1 MKKLVLV
8 IVIIFA
14 GIIARSESAY
24 KCKAIRFIETAD
36 STHKKIVHLK
46 IAMSDGAFNAILSQI
61 RRQRTDQEK
70 IDVLKKGI
78 KDKGITV
85 DQITQLLNQLSTD
98 AAKLSCAE
106 SAYPNT
112 VNYKSYY
119 DFENLLSNED
129 TKGQLEDFIK
139 KNK

>member
-36 STHKKIVHLK
+36 STHKKIVH
-46 IAMSDGAFNAILSQI
+46 AILSQI